1 MTKRRQKYNKRTRK
15 RIRQTKITRGQ
26 IKRTFK
32 KTSRAR
38 GWLDKILGKPPTQIN
53 LDVLMQNFTDCDWN
67 VKYNCNS
74 LKTELMKRLTE
85 MKKNEIKEIK
95 KDHIFPYVIKEY
107 IKHNYKKRRASL
119 GMLQGNENDHS
130 QPSRYSFS
138 AVSFAWRMA
147 A

>member
-53 LDVLMQNFTDCDWN
+53 LD
-67 VKYNCNS
+67 
-74 LKTELMKRLTE
+74 
-85 MKKNEIKEIK
+85 
-95 KDHIFPYVIKEY
+95 
-107 IKHNYKKRRASL
+107 
-119 GMLQGNENDHS
+119 
-130 QPSRYSFS
+130 SFD
-138 AVSFAWRMA
+138 
-147 A
+147 